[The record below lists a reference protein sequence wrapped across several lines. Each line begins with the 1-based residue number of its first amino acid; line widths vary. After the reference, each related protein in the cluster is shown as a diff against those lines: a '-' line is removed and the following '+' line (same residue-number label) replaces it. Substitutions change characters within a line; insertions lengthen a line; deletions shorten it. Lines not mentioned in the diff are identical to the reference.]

1 MNAVVD
7 TKSSEPEPDPAPL
20 PMDASSALSN
30 DAPID
35 PPQSEEVVVAASDQ
49 PSAEACCWAS
59 IHRPLARTTEVSI
72 CLAGIDQ

>member
-7 TKSSEPEPDPAPL
+7 TKSSEPDPDPDPAPL

-49 PSAEACCWAS
+49 PSAEAPPVVTPAS
-59 IHRPLARTTEVSI
+59 DEPLPKFDARG
-72 CLAGIDQ
+72 A